1 MMGVRRVL
9 LVLTILS
16 MAAAAF
22 LLVHLLMLRRELG
35 RMTKQLQSYN
45 EGVTG
50 KKIDVALFDPK
61 LEALAGQIN
70 RQSHLIVE
78 AEAHRKR
85 IENEF
90 RQAAASISHDIRT
103 PLTSIFGY
111 VQLLEAENITP
122 EEKLEYI
129 AVVKN
134 RTKRLQALLNDFF
147 ELSVIESPDYP
158 LTTEKLGLTALI
170 SDIVVEFYDSF
181 NERGIIPDIQL
192 PEENASVYADES
204 AVRRVVENL
213 LVNTVKYAS
222 GQVEIWLEQQQET
235 VDLTIINDARELAGS
250 DVNLLFDRFYTAD
263 RARSAQTSG
272 LGLPIAKSLMN
283 NMGGTLTAE
292 LNGEKLMLVCRW
304 KKVKRH

>member
-1 MMGVRRVL
+1 ML

-22 LLVHLLMLRRELG
+22 LLVHLWMLRREIG
-35 RMTKQLQSYN
+35 RMTEQLRSYN

-70 RQSHLIVE
+70 RQSHFIVE
-78 AEAHRKR
+78 AEAHRRR

-90 RQAAASISHDIRT
+90 RQAAANISHDIRT

-111 VQLLEAENITP
+111 IQLLEAENITP

-134 RTKRLQALLNDFF
+134 RTKRLQSLLNDFF

-170 SDIVVEFYDSF
+170 SDIVVEFYDAF
-181 NERGIIPDIQL
+181 NERGITPDIRL
-192 PEENASVYADES
+192 PEGNASVYADES

-213 LVNTVKYAS
+213 LANTAKYAS
-222 GQVEIWLEQQQET
+222 GQVDIRLEQQQET
-235 VDLTIINDARELAGS
+235 VDLTIINDAKELAGS

-292 LNGEKLMLVCRW
+292 LDGDKLMLVCRW
-304 KKVKRH
+304 KKAKGQ

>member
-1 MMGVRRVL
+1 ML

-16 MAAAAF
+16 MAATAF
-22 LLVHLLMLRRELG
+22 LLVHLWMLRREIG
-35 RMTKQLQSYN
+35 RMTEQLRSCN

-70 RQSHLIVE
+70 RQSHFIVE
-78 AEAHRKR
+78 AEAHRRR

-90 RQAAASISHDIRT
+90 RQAAANISHDIRT

-111 VQLLEAENITP
+111 IRLLEAENITP

-134 RTKRLQALLNDFF
+134 RTKRLQSLLNDFF

-170 SDIVVEFYDSF
+170 SDIVVEFYDAF
-181 NERGIIPDIQL
+181 NERGITLTYGCPREMRPYTPMNRPCGESLRTCL
-192 PEENASVYADES
+192 PTRPSMLP
-204 AVRRVVENL
+204 VR
-213 LVNTVKYAS
+213 
-222 GQVEIWLEQQQET
+222 W
-235 VDLTIINDARELAGS
+235 
-250 DVNLLFDRFYTAD
+250 
-263 RARSAQTSG
+263 TSG
-272 LGLPIAKSLMN
+272 WNSSRRP
-283 NMGGTLTAE
+283 
-292 LNGEKLMLVCRW
+292 
-304 KKVKRH
+304 

>member
-1 MMGVRRVL
+1 ML

-35 RMTKQLQSYN
+35 RMTEQLQSYN

-111 VQLLEAENITP
+111 IQLLEAENITP

-181 NERGIIPDIQL
+181 NERGIIPDIRL

-213 LVNTVKYAS
+213 LVNTIKYAS
-222 GQVEIWLEQQQET
+222 GQVVIWLEQQQET

-292 LNGEKLMLVCRW
+292 LNDEKLMLICRW
-304 KKVKRH
+304 KKAKRH

>member
-1 MMGVRRVL
+1 ML

-35 RMTKQLQSYN
+35 RMTEQLRSYN

-50 KKIDVALFDPK
+50 KKIDISLFDPK

-90 RQAAASISHDIRT
+90 RQAAANISHDIRT

-111 VQLLEAENITP
+111 IQLLEAENITP
-122 EEKLEYI
+122 VEKQEYI

-181 NERGIIPDIQL
+181 NERGIIPDIRL
-192 PEENASVYADES
+192 PEENVSVYADES

-235 VDLTIINDARELAGS
+235 VDLTINNDARELAGS

-263 RARSAQTSG
+263 RARSSQTSG

-304 KKVKRH
+304 KKAKRH

>member
-1 MMGVRRVL
+1 M
-9 LVLTILS
+9 TEQ
-16 MAAAAF
+16 
-22 LLVHLLMLRRELG
+22 LR
-35 RMTKQLQSYN
+35 SYN

-90 RQAAASISHDIRT
+90 RQAAANISHDIRT

-111 VQLLEAENITP
+111 IQLLEAENITP
-122 EEKLEYI
+122 VEKLEYI

-134 RTKRLQALLNDFF
+134 RTKRLQSLLNDFF

-181 NERGIIPDIQL
+181 NERGIIPNIRL
-192 PEENASVYADES
+192 PEEHASVYADES

-222 GQVEIWLEQQQET
+222 SQVEIWLEQQQET
-235 VDLTIINDARELAGS
+235 VDLTIINDAKELAGS

-304 KKVKRH
+304 KKAKRQ

>member
-1 MMGVRRVL
+1 ML

-16 MAAAAF
+16 MAAVAF

-35 RMTKQLQSYN
+35 RMTEQLQSYN

-111 VQLLEAENITP
+111 IQLLEAENITP

-158 LTTEKLGLTALI
+158 LKTEKLGLTTLI

-181 NERGIIPDIQL
+181 NERGIIPDIRL

-213 LVNTVKYAS
+213 LFNTVKYAS
-222 GQVEIWLEQQQET
+222 SQVEIWLEQRQET

-272 LGLPIAKSLMN
+272 LGLPIAKSLMT